1 MCQTPAFLRISCQ
14 EGFVDV
20 LMILLV
26 AILVLSTWGLIRLC
40 EKL

>member
-1 MCQTPAFLRISCQ
+1 
-14 EGFVDV
+14 VDV

-40 EKL
+40 EKV